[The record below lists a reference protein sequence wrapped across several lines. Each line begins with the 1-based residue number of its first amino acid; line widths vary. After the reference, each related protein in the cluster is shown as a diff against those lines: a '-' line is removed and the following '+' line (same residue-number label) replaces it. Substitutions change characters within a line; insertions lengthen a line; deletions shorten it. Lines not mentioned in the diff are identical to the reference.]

1 MTLHL
6 QQTVPPPA
14 SPPLQPS
21 GFSLPAGFR
30 FLLTQF
36 DTQIKGDIGLLILYS
51 VTRSQK
57 FASVVLWSPG
67 LSFLIALVMQMNCR
81 SYTSR
86 GA

>member
-1 MTLHL
+1 MTLLL
-6 QQTVPPPA
+6 QQTVPLPP
-14 SPPLQPS
+14 PPLQPS

-36 DTQIKGDIGLLILYS
+36 GPQIKGDRGLLILYS

-57 FASVVLWSPG
+57 FASVVLRSSG
-67 LSFLIALVMQMNCR
+67 LSFLIALVMPMNCR

-86 GA
+86 EA

>member
-1 MTLHL
+1 MTLLL

-14 SPPLQPS
+14 PPLQPS

-30 FLLTQF
+30 FLLAQF
-36 DTQIKGDIGLLILYS
+36 DTQIKGDIGQLILYS

-57 FASVVLWSPG
+57 FASVVLWSSG
-67 LSFLIALVMQMNCR
+67 LNFLIALVMRMNCR